1 MCGTSLTYDTSTF
14 TAASY
19 YLMIAPR
26 GYDISSSVEAV
37 ELARSGRKPLYPPT
51 EKASIIEVGNF
62 PLLGKLTALRF
73 VEWVLKNPGG
83 LISLP
88 TGKTPEHFIKWVA
101 RILERWDRKDIRE
114 LLESHGISAGK
125 KPDLKSLTFVQI
137 DEFYPMDASQLNSF
151 NWYVNEYYIQGFGL
165 SPSKALLIDATSLG
179 LPPRM
184 KMNEVFPNN
193 IVDLTLRVR
202 QTRTD
207 LERLQKD
214 VIGRVDEFCAE
225 YETRIRELGG
235 IGFFLGG
242 IGPDGHIA
250 FNVRGSG
257 LYSVARLTGT
267 NYETQAAA
275 AGDLGGIE
283 ISRSRLVIT
292 IGLATISYNPTVTA
306 IIIAAGDAKARIV
319 STAIEEPK
327 SQQSPA
333 SVLQEL
339 QGGRFYLTR
348 GAASLLVERR
358 FEDFC
363 SLKVPGDD
371 AVDDVVVSLALA
383 KGKALSDL
391 TAEDYAG
398 DRFAGELMRKT
409 GEHHTALSAAALKHM
424 FLKIDRGLKQV
435 SQTTFLHTEPH
446 HDDIM
451 LGYLA
456 HIYHLVRD
464 PSNHHYFANLTSG
477 FTAVSNA
484 YFLSVVKRL
493 ERWLETDGFATL
505 LKKKYFDPKN
515 PSSRMEDVYLYLDGA
530 ASHEDERKDE
540 ALARRLMRNLIE
552 LHRSSD
558 MKVLRLRTKELDEYL
573 TTQYPG
579 AKDPPDVQTLK
590 GMIREFEVELLWA
603 YFGIEATSIS
613 ALRLGFYKGDIFSE
627 EPEVDRDVVPIAA
640 LIRRVKPNV
649 VSVAFDPEGSGPD
662 THYKAL
668 QAVAEAVKMYE
679 KEKGDAPLRIWGYRN
694 VWYRYRPSEV
704 NLMVPVSLNSLSML
718 HTAFMNC
725 FGSQSAASF
734 PSYEHDGPFSELAQK
749 IQVEQ
754 YQMIKTCLGKDF
766 FLKNNHPR
774 LRAARGMIFLKEME
788 LSEFYD
794 KVRALRKLTEARD

>member
-1 MCGTSLTYDTSTF
+1 MN
-14 TAASY
+14 
-19 YLMIAPR
+19 PHR
-26 GYDISSSVEAV
+26 VYDISSSVEAV
-37 ELARSGRKPLYPPT
+37 ELERSGRKPAYPPT
-51 EKASIIEVGNF
+51 EKVSIIEVGNF

-73 VEWVLKNPGG
+73 IEWVLKNPSGV
-83 LISLP
+83 ISLP
-88 TGKTPEHFIKWVA
+88 TGKTPEHFIKWVN
-101 RILERWDRKDIRE
+101 RILERWDKKEIRE
-114 LLESHGISAGK
+114 LLESHGIPPGK
-125 KPDLKSLTFVQI
+125 KPDLKGLSFVQI
-137 DEFYPMDASQLNSF
+137 DEFYPMDANQLNSF
-151 NWYVNEYYIQGFGL
+151 NWYVNEFYIQGFGL
-165 SPSKALLIDATSLG
+165 SAPKALLIDATSLG
-179 LPPRM
+179 LPPRV
-184 KMNEVFPNN
+184 KMQDVFPNN
-193 IVDLTLRVR
+193 IVDLSLRVR
-202 QTRTD
+202 QTRSD

-214 VIGRVDEFCAE
+214 VINRVDEFCAE
-225 YETRIRELGG
+225 YETRIREMGG

-257 LYSVARLTGT
+257 LYSVTRLTGT

-275 AGDLGGIE
+275 ASDLGGIE

-292 IGLATISYNPTVTA
+292 IGLATITYNPTVSA
-306 IIIAAGDAKARIV
+306 IIIAAGDAKAKIV
-319 STAIEEPK
+319 ASAIEEAQ

-333 SVLQEL
+333 SVLQDL
-339 QGGRFYLTR
+339 KGGRFYLTR

-363 SLKVPGDD
+363 SVKVPGEE
-371 AVDDVVVSLALA
+371 VIDDVVVSLSLA

-391 TAEDYAG
+391 TEDDFRG
-398 DRFAGELMRKT
+398 DRFATELLRKT
-409 GEHHTALSAAALKHM
+409 GERHAVLAEAALKRM
-424 FLKIDRGLKQV
+424 FAKIDRGLKQV

-451 LGYLA
+451 LAYLA

-464 PSNHHYFANLTSG
+464 PSNHHHFANLTSG

-484 YFLSVVKRL
+484 YFLSVVRKL
-493 ERWLETDGFATL
+493 EHRLETDAFAGL
-505 LKKKYFDPKN
+505 LKKKYFEPKN
-515 PSSRMEDVYLYLDGA
+515 PTSRMEDVYLYLDGA
-530 ASHEDERKDE
+530 ASHEEERKDE

-552 LHRSSD
+552 IHRSSD
-558 MKVLRLRTKELDEYL
+558 MKVLRLQAKELDEYL

-590 GMIREFEVELLWA
+590 GMTREFEVELLWA

-627 EPEVDRDVVPIAA
+627 EPEVDRDVLPIAS

-668 QAVAEAVKMYE
+668 QAVAEAVRMYE

-718 HTAFMNC
+718 HSAFMNC

-774 LRAARGMIFLKEME
+774 LRAARGMIFMKEMQ
-788 LSEFYD
+788 LQEFYD
-794 KVRALRKLTEARD
+794 KVRALKKLTEAKE